1 MTGRRSRGVYIQIR
15 SLCKLTDRTV
25 AANQSVPD
33 PEDRARGGG
42 LGLCP
47 QQGCRGAELPLGV
60 WKTKPPT
67 MKLEY

>member
-42 LGLCP
+42 LGAMP
-47 QQGCRGAELPLGV
+47 PAGVQGSRAPAGG
-60 WKTKPPT
+60 
-67 MKLEY
+67 LEDEAPHN